1 MYRNFADVWDVL
13 IVEPE
18 EPAKKGA
25 DRRDALQITVTFKK
39 KTL

>member
-18 EPAKKGA
+18 EPAKN
-25 DRRDALQITVTFKK
+25 ALIEETHCK
-39 KTL
+39 

>member
-18 EPAKKGA
+18 EPAKK
-25 DRRDALQITVTFKK
+25 RRW
-39 KTL
+39 